1 MKRFFHDLGI
11 AAIML
16 ASAVTALFLR
26 LSVKLRGRR

>member
-16 ASAVTALFLR
+16 ASAVTALFLK
-26 LSVKLRGRR
+26 LSVKLRGGR